1 MSEASINWK
10 SILISHMFSV
20 TKNIFF
26 SSQEH
31 NFQKNQPKKKLMS
44 TNTLQSHCSF
54 STDLKTSVSCLT
66 IKKNNN
72 EAPNLQ
78 SKNSLTSVAQRE
90 YLIPP
95 YFHQGFHL
103 QTFTIH
109 RTAREGGGYL
119 FNSAL
124 AERLL
129 QKTHLW
135 TQLATGLESG
145 NFSFRAQVNNY

>member
-1 MSEASINWK
+1 
-10 SILISHMFSV
+10 
-20 TKNIFF
+20 
-26 SSQEH
+26 
-31 NFQKNQPKKKLMS
+31 MS

-66 IKKNNN
+66 IEKKNN

-78 SKNSLTSVAQRE
+78 SKNSLISASQRE

-103 QTFTIH
+103 QTFTNH
-109 RTAREGGGYL
+109 MTAREGGGYL

-124 AERLL
+124 AERLP
-129 QKTHLW
+129 QKAHLS
-135 TQLATGLESG
+135 T
-145 NFSFRAQVNNY
+145 